1 MKTHPSDDQLIEW
14 LHGVAQQDAQAL
26 KALYDATSQRLYAIA
41 MRVVSNTEHAE
52 DVLQEAYLNIW
63 RVAGNY
69 QTSLSPPM
77 VWMGMIVR
85 SRGLD
90 FLRRRKAEQSLA
102 GQPLDEI
109 LSETL
114 AADSDGPLDINEA
127 SEQAW
132 ALHECLR
139 KIEAKQR
146 EVLTLAYFRDL
157 SQTEL
162 AQQLK
167 LPLGTVKTWM
177 RRSLAQ
183 LRTCMNRFA

>member
-1 MKTHPSDDQLIEW
+1 
-14 LHGVAQQDAQAL
+14 
-26 KALYDATSQRLYAIA
+26 
-41 MRVVSNTEHAE
+41 
-52 DVLQEAYLNIW
+52 
-63 RVAGNY
+63 
-69 QTSLSPPM
+69 
-77 VWMGMIVR
+77 VR

-102 GQPLDEI
+102 GQPMDEM
-109 LSETL
+109 LSDTL
-114 AADSDGPLDINEA
+114 AADDATPMDMQEA

-157 SQTEL
+157 SQNEL